1 MTVENLHISPH
12 FAQQIISGHAR
23 TDASLL
29 FHHLP
34 SCTCFCSGNFALFS
48 ALGVS
53 SCKVRLGC
61 FVDAIFSSLLLSFGV
76 VFGRGFEICA
86 GFWGFEIGVF
96 WFLPLRIVLS
106 TGQVWFLSVAAR
118 FPYLNRSAGK
128 TNVNRLLFTAI
139 LPKRV

>member
-1 MTVENLHISPH
+1 MPLLCQFH
-12 FAQQIISGHAR
+12 FV
-23 TDASLL
+23 L
-29 FHHLP
+29 
-34 SCTCFCSGNFALFS
+34 

-76 VFGRGFEICA
+76 VFGRGFEIWRRVLRFGA

-118 FPYLNRSAGK
+118 SPYLYRSAGK
-128 TNVNRLLFTAI
+128 TNVNRLLFAAV